1 MRKYTTLFFV
11 LFVLFSKHVLAQ
23 DSPLNY
29 VKVIY
34 GEQTIS
40 TDEYT
45 VEISN
50 VVSTTAEAKFKF
62 KITNKTEDFLLFDAS
77 KCTFEIN
84 GEKLTPK
91 DKFLIVDPY
100 DSKSKTV
107 AVTGA
112 GLNKATSY
120 GFVLNGVQ
128 RVVPTGSAIE
138 VPQFKLPVSTNEFTA
153 GKFSVQLKNSKK
165 ESGAA
170 FVKFD
175 VQYKGDKIGFIM
187 PSKIDVTMPDGNNY
201 ASTESKSKTLL
212 LFPGDTEKISA
223 SWSKMPGGRMN
234 DMQMVEMLIN
244 FKGVFSEGVAKN
256 LAEQKV
262 TLNWS
267 EELTKAAN
275 K

>member
-84 GEKLTPK
+84 
-91 DKFLIVDPY
+91 
-100 DSKSKTV
+100 
-107 AVTGA
+107 
-112 GLNKATSY
+112 
-120 GFVLNGVQ
+120 
-128 RVVPTGSAIE
+128 
-138 VPQFKLPVSTNEFTA
+138 
-153 GKFSVQLKNSKK
+153 
-165 ESGAA
+165 
-170 FVKFD
+170 
-175 VQYKGDKIGFIM
+175 
-187 PSKIDVTMPDGNNY
+187 
-201 ASTESKSKTLL
+201 
-212 LFPGDTEKISA
+212 
-223 SWSKMPGGRMN
+223 
-234 DMQMVEMLIN
+234 
-244 FKGVFSEGVAKN
+244 
-256 LAEQKV
+256 
-262 TLNWS
+262 
-267 EELTKAAN
+267 
-275 K
+275 